1 MSYQTRNLTRLRKQ
15 RLVILLSL
23 AALTGTLLVYG
34 AAPAHA
40 QEPAPQPPPGDCWN
54 GALSGDPLHCYILEE
69 AQRAGEIEVDAVYLA
84 PGGGPLYIFL
94 RQDEPIDEQVSSF
107 FKEKTYEYLGSAEGK
122 RRYDTWKCEGHK
134 GDQRKSCLDGI
145 LWMTRWQGFG
155 HPRSRALPPSN
166 VYESI
171 TLYVGGAES
180 RKTELGWASWR
191 QVWPAVAGTVDG
203 AEGFDVS
210 DVDVTNFPELDCVKE
225 APRFTRGGT
234 AACLA
239 WKEHGSGIAGWRF
252 SHPKGSPL
260 YIQVKSPPAD
270 EDALEALKGQ
280 LVPPHLKANY
290 EAGKFKVVII
300 PVKYDFG
307 ELWRWSV
314 ILDRFAVSAG
324 NTVGITAG
332 RVVLNVPEMFAG
344 PGREPVV
351 WLNDEVEPAR
361 LNDSRSA
368 LDWATV
374 RDVVQVWAFD
384 PDLAAPALPELLPKL
399 GIPLDAVA
407 FVGHD
412 SAAPII
418 IETSEGRAVGS
429 DSINSASDSPAQGSV
444 RRDEDSA
451 VQTSG
456 GGSELAPNVASGGGS
471 VVSAPSPAPADTS
484 RVEGP
489 KAIEP
494 SEGQDP
500 TGRRV
505 SMWVIAGGG
514 GAVAIAFLVAV
525 IALTARLRRRR
536 A

>member
-1 MSYQTRNLTRLRKQ
+1 MGH
-15 RLVILLSL
+15 LLSL
-23 AALTGTLLVYG
+23 AALTATLLVYG
-34 AAPAHA
+34 ATPLHA
-40 QEPAPQPPPGDCWN
+40 QEPAPQAPPGDCWN

-107 FKEKTYEYLGSAEGK
+107 FKEKTYEYLGRAEGK
-122 RRYDTWKCEGHK
+122 RRYDAWECEGHK

-203 AEGFDVS
+203 AEGLDVS
-210 DVDVTNFPELDCVKE
+210 DVDMTNFPNLDCDKE
-225 APRFTRGGT
+225 FPG
-234 AACLA
+234 
-239 WKEHGSGIAGWRF
+239 HGSSVRASCGSWKHPRGAGTAGWRLD
-252 SHPKGSPL
+252 PSPGVSTATSTL
-260 YIQVKSPPAD
+260 YIQVKSPPA
-270 EDALEALKGQ
+270 EEEALEALKDQ
-280 LVPPHLKANY
+280 LFPPELWAKY
-290 EAGKFKVVII
+290 GVGEVVII

-314 ILDRFAVSAG
+314 LLNRFAVSAG

-332 RVVLNVPEMFAG
+332 RVVLNTPDAYKG
-344 PGREPVV
+344 PAREPVV
-351 WLNDEVEPAR
+351 WLNNELEPAR
-361 LNDSRSA
+361 VNDSRSA
-368 LDWATV
+368 LNWATV
-374 RDVVQVWAFD
+374 REVVMVWAFD
-384 PDLAAPALPELLPKL
+384 PDLAASALPELLPKL

-418 IETSEGRAVGS
+418 IETSEGRELGG
-429 DSINSASDSPAQGSV
+429 DSINSASDSLGEGSV
-444 RRDEDSA
+444 RRDDDSA

-471 VVSAPSPAPADTS
+471 VASAPSPAPADTGQ
-484 RVEGP
+484 VEGP
-489 KAIEP
+489 KAMEP

-500 TGRRV
+500 AGRRV
-505 SMWVIAGGG
+505 SKWVIAGGG
-514 GAVAIAFLVAV
+514 GALVIAFLVAV

>member
-1 MSYQTRNLTRLRKQ
+1 MSYQTRNLTRLGEYVLTTAFAIVA
-15 RLVILLSL
+15 LVVALMSQL
-23 AALTGTLLVYG
+23 ALTV
-34 AAPAHA
+34 HA
-40 QEPAPQPPPGDCWN
+40 QDAGPPPGDCWN

-69 AQRAGEIEVDAVYLA
+69 AQRAGQIEVDAVYLA

-94 RQDEPIDEQVSSF
+94 RQDEPIGEQVSSF
-107 FKEKTYEYLGSAEGK
+107 FKEKAYEYLSSAEGK
-122 RRYDTWKCEGHK
+122 RRYDAWECEGHM

-203 AEGFDVS
+203 AEGLDVS
-210 DVDVTNFPELDCVKE
+210 DVDVTNFPEPDCDE
-225 APRFTRGGT
+225 EFPWMSSPNNGS
-234 AACLA
+234 CHA
-239 WKEHGSGIAGWRF
+239 WQYDPDVGIAGRHRHGDKF
-252 SHPKGSPL
+252 YVQLKVSDPEDETEIEASEAKLHPS
-260 YIQVKSPPAD
+260 YIRP
-270 EDALEALKGQ
+270 GQ
-280 LVPPHLKANY
+280 EL
-290 EAGKFKVVII
+290 VII

-314 ILDRFAVSAG
+314 LLNRFAVSAG

-344 PGREPVV
+344 PGRKPVV

-374 RDVVQVWAFD
+374 REVVQVWAFD
-384 PDLAAPALPELLPKL
+384 PDLAASALPELLPKL

-418 IETSEGRAVGS
+418 KETSEGRAVGS

-471 VVSAPSPAPADTS
+471 VVSAPSPAPADTGQ
-484 RVEGP
+484 VEGP

>member
-1 MSYQTRNLTRLRKQ
+1 MSYQIRNLTRLGEYVLTTAFAIVA
-15 RLVILLSL
+15 LVVALMSQL
-23 AALTGTLLVYG
+23 ALTV
-34 AAPAHA
+34 HA
-40 QEPAPQPPPGDCWN
+40 QDAGPPPGDCWN

-69 AQRAGEIEVDAVYLA
+69 AQRAGQIEVDAVYLA

-94 RQDEPIDEQVSSF
+94 RQDEPIGEQVSSF
-107 FKEKTYEYLGSAEGK
+107 FKEKAYEYLGSAEGK
-122 RRYDTWKCEGHK
+122 RRYDAWECEGHM

-191 QVWPAVAGTVDG
+191 QVWPAVAATVDG

-324 NTVGITAG
+324 NTVGISRAEVG
-332 RVVLNVPEMFAG
+332 VNVPMYQSPLVWPLEDLNQATSINHAADI
-344 PGREPVV
+344 RETIVV
-351 WLNDEVEPAR
+351 W
-361 LNDSRSA
+361 A
-368 LDWATV
+368 LDPHV
-374 RDVVQVWAFD
+374 
-384 PDLAAPALPELLPKL
+384 AAAALPQLLPKL
-399 GIPLDAVA
+399 
-407 FVGHD
+407 
-412 SAAPII
+412 S
-418 IETSEGRAVGS
+418 
-429 DSINSASDSPAQGSV
+429 SV
-444 RRDEDSA
+444 FRSTPWE
-451 VQTSG
+451 
-456 GGSELAPNVASGGGS
+456 
-471 VVSAPSPAPADTS
+471 
-484 RVEGP
+484 
-489 KAIEP
+489 
-494 SEGQDP
+494 
-500 TGRRV
+500 
-505 SMWVIAGGG
+505 W
-514 GAVAIAFLVAV
+514 
-525 IALTARLRRRR
+525 
-536 A
+536 

>member
-94 RQDEPIDEQVSSF
+94 RQDEPIGEQVSSF
-107 FKEKTYEYLGSAEGK
+107 FKEKAYEYLGSAEGK
-122 RRYDTWKCEGHK
+122 RRYDAWECEGHM

-155 HPRSRALPPSN
+155 HPRSQALPPSN
-166 VYESI
+166 IYESI

-225 APRFTRGGT
+225 APRFTIGGT

-252 SHPKGSPL
+252 SRPKGSPL

-270 EDALEALKGQ
+270 GAALEALKGQ
-280 LVPPHLKANY
+280 LVPPRLKANY
-290 EAGKFKVVII
+290 EAGRLKVVII

-314 ILDRFAVSAG
+314 ILNRFAVSAG

-332 RVVLNVPEMFAG
+332 RIVLNVPEMFAG
-344 PGREPVV
+344 PGRKPVV
-351 WLNDEVEPAR
+351 WLNNEVEPAR

-368 LDWATV
+368 LD
-374 RDVVQVWAFD
+374 
-384 PDLAAPALPELLPKL
+384 
-399 GIPLDAVA
+399 
-407 FVGHD
+407 
-412 SAAPII
+412 
-418 IETSEGRAVGS
+418 
-429 DSINSASDSPAQGSV
+429 
-444 RRDEDSA
+444 
-451 VQTSG
+451 
-456 GGSELAPNVASGGGS
+456 
-471 VVSAPSPAPADTS
+471 
-484 RVEGP
+484 
-489 KAIEP
+489 
-494 SEGQDP
+494 
-500 TGRRV
+500 
-505 SMWVIAGGG
+505 
-514 GAVAIAFLVAV
+514 
-525 IALTARLRRRR
+525 
-536 A
+536 